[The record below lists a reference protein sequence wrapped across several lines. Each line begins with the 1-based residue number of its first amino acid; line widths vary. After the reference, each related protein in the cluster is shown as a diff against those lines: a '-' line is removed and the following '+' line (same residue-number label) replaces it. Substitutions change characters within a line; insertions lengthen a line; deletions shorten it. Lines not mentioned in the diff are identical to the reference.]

1 MIAKIRMAND
11 TRSPICIN
19 GARALKIDFNT
30 TCRPKENIFY
40 QFEIKNKTGK
50 FILKLFLQFHIPLD

>member
-30 TCRPKENIFY
+30 TCKPKENIFY
-40 QFEIKNKTGK
+40 HFETQNKNWQIR
-50 FILKLFLQFHIPLD
+50 FQIIFAV